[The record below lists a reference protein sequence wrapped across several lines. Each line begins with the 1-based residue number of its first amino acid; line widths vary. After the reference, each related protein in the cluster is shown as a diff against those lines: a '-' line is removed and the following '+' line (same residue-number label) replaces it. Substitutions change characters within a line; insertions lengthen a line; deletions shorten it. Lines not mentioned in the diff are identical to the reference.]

1 MLTVVLSDKT
11 RSTITLSVTYASANY
26 AGTIYCAAFV
36 AGYVPPADGFRA
48 QVITSGFADA
58 FIAGDTESIITISGL
73 KSVVAY
79 DTYCV
84 ATNVAGFQS
93 LRPDAIATYLQ
104 TTTACCKLLTFTKPP
119 AFVYGDV
126 TKYTSFT
133 LPKFDFALSSN
144 PATGVQ
150 ITPTVRDS
158 AGNVVSTVTVQP
170 ASFSFTATSALTGS
184 FYLSATSTL
193 AGHFTVTLA
202 ASGTDAAAY
211 QANVFTPVEIL
222 NSAASVPAPVL
233 QSAKFADSGASIV
246 VTFDSITDKA
256 GITSNK
262 FPCSDLFDFYDA
274 IKTTCSFTSRST
286 VSITFGVSTYGVQM
300 LEVNGL
306 ITLQANKIKAACIA
320 PADCTGYAFSPLQ
333 STLVLTAD
341 NPVTPTVSLRTVEVA
356 SACDDFIIDPTGS
369 SGHGGR
375 SWKSVVWTATVQ
387 TLGAPVTDT
396 AILAVLEG
404 YGPITTSKI
413 SIPKSLMS
421 SANYVVTLTL
431 TNMFGQ
437 SHTNSARWTVNDN
450 PNLPLVSIAGNNFLN
465 VIPSD
470 VFSLS
475 ASVSR
480 STCAVKSAVL
490 SYTWTVTSD
499 GNVVNIPFTNPN
511 PLKFSL
517 GSYALSTETVYE
529 VTLTATAAA
538 TTSPSYPSI
547 SATSSVTI
555 KVGKGDIVMDVP
567 GGNSRT
573 VSAALGPLTLDASG
587 SYDRSYPKNTVGQ
600 ALAFV
605 WSCKLT
611 SLSNYGD
618 SCGTALP
625 ALHNT
630 TKLII
635 TPATVIFGELYEFT
649 VTASAP
655 DGRFNTYV
663 VNVQNTEGSTAV
675 AITNAPQAKL
685 NPSSEIVL
693 AGTLS
698 AQYALDAT
706 WSATVD
712 GVNFNFNALTPKTS
726 TFSAKQVRTLLSFP
740 LSVAA
745 NTFPAGS
752 TVVFRLDAS
761 FAGDSTRFPGF
772 STFPITVNS
781 PPSGGSVSV
790 DPLTGAA
797 LTDVFSIT
805 AFSWTDDASDLP
817 LSYKFDYRL
826 VDSQT
831 PKSVQGGSPSNTAS
845 TPLPAGLDTQNGS
858 VTVITTAYDIFNA
871 GASATVTVTVIA
883 VANFDLGA
891 YVDSQVA
898 DALATGNT
906 DQLTQTVSNAAST
919 ANTVDCSQANKALCD
934 SLNRNLCFAT
944 AQRCSSCVD
953 GYTGRE
959 GDHNTMCH
967 TTGTVLGET
976 GATCSSNNQCKLD
989 FCDNNVC
996 AVPVL
1001 ECPTVTTAEC
1011 SGHGRCTYN
1020 NGNGRGYGR
1029 TCLITD
1035 TDCFPKC
1042 SCDDGFGGDACN
1054 FDADELANR
1063 VHTRSVLC
1071 QAIVSISD
1079 SNDMSSLL
1087 LDSLIS
1093 ALNSAFVPGEV
1104 TTAAAKEVC
1113 YNALQLLSQHAK
1125 SGFLSVD
1132 SRRLVVDLSGKY
1144 IQDSAFSNSR
1154 RNGNNRFLQDAP
1166 SNSSAVVDTA
1176 VSNIAAGI
1184 LNLMVD
1190 GQDPVSF
1197 SNDQVNMI
1205 VYKSLAGNI
1214 STLAPDQDGTA
1225 TYIELVGEEL
1235 QDTLMSD
1242 TGYLESSAVI
1252 WVANPFSGAEDMES
1266 VSMRWEIFTDFTG
1279 ARRTQEVARNGSEPA
1294 FYLVMQFTEAMDFN
1308 FTLSL
1313 DEAILLG
1320 PTNYTIPQCTEYK
1333 NGAYEKCDGC
1343 WVDTYTNYNVTFGC
1357 PFSVVSDFTSTS
1369 RRLQASN
1376 SLVNQYAASLTTVD
1390 PLASSIFNPDSEI
1403 NWGVAKIVLAFLSTL
1418 TFIIIVGFIFFVHTD
1433 YVESHTVARYTGG
1446 KQSTSK
1452 EHAAPMF
1459 HSSSAVAC
1467 AGSDKS
1473 SPSPMR
1479 PMSAVVEYED
1489 IFESG
1494 SMKKSVPTTD
1504 KDMYVSD
1511 VVTNFL
1517 NSVMP
1522 AESLQ
1527 QTGTEATWMSFLTTM
1542 LKHHKYTAIFFG
1554 SSVKFPRT
1562 LRWASITMAFL
1573 LNLFFDTIFFGVFYP
1588 DDGTCQN
1595 RTGEDNCLAS
1605 DSSATNTNLC
1615 VWHIDQTTGQG
1626 FCGLNHPP
1634 RRFVY
1639 IITVV
1644 IVIVVISVP
1653 FQVAYDY
1660 LLYNFCVRRP
1670 RFEEWGYASASEP
1683 ADAAGAEN
1691 KSSSIQALY
1700 ERRSAIRASP
1710 SSAPARVQHLLDEDN
1725 FTAEQVYDTQLST
1738 DDEARQ
1744 ILQESKVYLDHHVN
1758 SPQLTWQDAKFN
1770 SGKQAKANAIQLQI
1784 GIHADGSPVPLTFT
1798 ERLVHGNPKQKLA
1811 AQIAQARAGAAVIE
1825 KRLQTC
1831 GTEVQAKDTL
1841 LIQHF
1846 ILEQFSPAKQ
1856 FVLRNYMFSSNASTQ
1871 MSVSPAAWLLSW
1883 GWIILSM
1890 AFFLAWAFAWAAT
1903 ERGDTAAAWGIVL
1916 GTALAQDVLIIQVFR
1931 AYIIYHLSMVSIRP
1945 QLQYIYRVLNKV
1957 AISFA
1962 QDDITDNFLDVR
1974 VCQHLSPACRAAHSQ
1989 AAHDLATGSILRH
2002 IDDVDVAMCRSKT
2015 EISLA
2020 TLAALVLAVPVAFA
2034 IISETLG
2041 TIILDA
2047 MLPAFFDA
2055 VLIMNRYFWS
2065 GAGFFIIL
2073 PFGLFIVAY
2082 LWYTRVHTPAYQKY
2096 AAQRRTAET
2105 DKSVKRWKVAGRGCG
2120 KGFFLSMSENCMSF
2134 AYYVTRPSLALQAAS
2149 DAWFGVYDP
2158 VYDAQWSAMNRPTYM
2173 QAFVSKNPVTPNV
2186 FTRADRLAEK
2196 ESDAAMQEVL
2206 KRRIPEEISEM
2217 LVVAKVDWLEA
2228 WTQEP
2233 YGVPGPVHSSA
2244 TSNDTRYVISMM
2256 SYRLNHVHRPAP
2268 AASVPSVVSHDG
2280 VVRSPRTTEFAER
2293 HSALGTSE
2301 EAVAHILRNYRKH
2314 VLMGRMSLV
2323 DGEES
2328 NELFNKESDSCD
2340 VLIEFVDL
2348 RILLEDALSVFQPLG
2363 QALSYEEKDEIVE
2376 SCYAWL
2382 VQNGD
2387 AFLEAHYNNDTTRI
2401 AAATLA
2407 RINHTAEA
2415 EEGKTQVTN
2424 FSVPFQQFRLWFLS
2438 TGSAVVRYREQQQ
2451 QEVMLLEV

>member
-1 MLTVVLSDKT
+1 MTLSDKT
-11 RSTITLSVTYASANY
+11 RSTITLSVTYAAANY
-26 AGTIYCAAFV
+26 AGTIYCAAF
-36 AGYVPPADGFRA
+36 ASGYVPPANGFRG
-48 QVITSGFADA
+48 QVITSGATDA
-58 FIAGDTESIITISGL
+58 FIVGDTASTITISGL
-73 KSVVAY
+73 KSVVDY

-84 ATNVAGFQS
+84 ATNVAGSQS
-93 LRPDAIATYLQ
+93 LRSDAIATYLQ

-119 AFVYGDV
+119 PFVYGDV
-126 TKYTSFT
+126 TKYTPTT
-133 LPKFDFALSSN
+133 LPKFDFTLSSN
-144 PATGVQ
+144 PAADVQ

-158 AGNVVSTVTVQP
+158 IGNAVSTSVVTVHP
-170 ASFSFTATSALTGS
+170 ASLTFTATGTLTGS
-184 FYLSATSTL
+184 FYLSASPAL
-193 AGHFTVTLA
+193 SGHYTVTLE
-202 ASGTDAAAY
+202 ASGTNAAAY

-222 NSAASVPAPVL
+222 DSAAKVPAPVL
-233 QSAKFADSGASIV
+233 QSAKFSNSGASII

-256 GITSNK
+256 GIVANN
-262 FPCSDLFDFYDA
+262 FPCSQLLDFFGVNQ
-274 IKTTCSFTSRST
+274 TTCSFTSLST
-286 VSITFGVSTYGVQM
+286 VRIAFGVSTYGVPL

-306 ITLQANKIKAACIA
+306 ISLKANKVKAACIA
-320 PADCTGYAFSPLQ
+320 PADCTAYEFSPKQ

-341 NPVTPTVSLRTVEVA
+341 NPVAPTVSIRTVGVA

-387 TLGAPVTDT
+387 TLGAPVNDA
-396 AILAVLEG
+396 AILQVLED

-413 SIPKSLMS
+413 SISKSLMS

-431 TNMFGQ
+431 TNMFGL
-437 SHTNSARWTVNDN
+437 SHTESAKWTVNDN
-450 PNLPLVSIAGNNFLN
+450 PNLPLVSMVGNKIVDL
-465 VIPSD
+465 VPSD
-470 VFSLS
+470 TLSLAAS
-475 ASVSR
+475 ARR
-480 STCAVKSAVL
+480 SGCAVGSAAL
-490 SYTWTVTSD
+490 SYSWTISSD
-499 GNVVNIPFTNPN
+499 GNVLNIPSTDPN

-517 GSYALSTETVYE
+517 AGYSLSAETVYE
-529 VTLTATAAA
+529 VTFKATAAA
-538 TTSPSYPSI
+538 TTSPSYPSVF
-547 SATSSVTI
+547 ATGSVTVR
-555 KVGKGDIVMDVP
+555 VGKGAIVMVVP

-573 VSAALGPLTLDASG
+573 ASVGLGDLILDASG
-587 SYDRSYPKNTVGQ
+587 SYDKTYPRNTAGQ
-600 ALAFV
+600 ALTFA
-605 WSCKLT
+605 WSCMLT
-611 SLSNYGD
+611 SLTNYGG

-625 ALHNT
+625 ASHNT
-630 TKLII
+630 ARLTIA
-635 TPATVIFGELYEFT
+635 PATVIFGEFYEYT
-649 VTASAP
+649 VTATAP

-663 VNVQNTEGSTAV
+663 VSVQNSAGSTSV
-675 AITNAPQAKL
+675 AINNADLTKINPAK
-685 NPSSEIVL
+685 EIVL
-693 AGTLS
+693 TGTLS

-712 GVNFNFNALTPKTS
+712 GVNFDFTALTKKTN
-726 TFSAKQVRTLLSFP
+726 TFTAKQVRSLLSFP

-761 FAGDSTRFPGF
+761 FAGDATRFPGH
-772 STFPITVNS
+772 STLPITVNS

-790 DPLTGAA
+790 DPVAGDA
-797 LTDVFSIT
+797 LTDLFSLT

-817 LSYKFDYRL
+817 LSYKFDFRL

-831 PKSVQGGSPSNTAS
+831 PKSVQGITLSNTAS
-845 TPLPAGLDTQNGS
+845 SPLPAGLDTQNNL
-858 VTVITTAYDIFNA
+858 VTVIATVYDIFES
-871 GASATVTVTVIA
+871 GASATATVTVNP
-883 VANFDLGA
+883 VANFDLGS
-891 YVDSQVA
+891 YVDTQLA

-906 DQLTQTVSNAAST
+906 DQLTQIVSNAAST
-919 ANTVDCSQANKALCD
+919 VNTVDCSDADKTLCD

-944 AQRCSSCVD
+944 AQRCSSCLE
-953 GYTGRE
+953 GYAGRA

-967 TTGTVLGET
+967 ATGTVLGEI
-976 GATCSSNNQCKLD
+976 GATCSSNNDCQLD
-989 FCDNNVC
+989 FCDNNLC

-1001 ECPTVTTAEC
+1001 ECPTVTTSEC
-1011 SGHGRCTYN
+1011 SGHGQCTYN

-1035 TDCFPKC
+1035 TDCVAQC
-1042 SCDDGFGGDACN
+1042 SCDDGFGGTSCSLS
-1054 FDADELANR
+1054 ADDLIGR
-1063 VHTRSVLC
+1063 DRTRGALC
-1071 QAIVSISD
+1071 RAVVSIS
-1079 SNDMSSLL
+1079 NGNEMSAFL

-1093 ALNSAFVPGEV
+1093 ALNGAFMPGEV
-1104 TTAAAKEVC
+1104 TSADAKVVC
-1113 YNALQLLSQHAK
+1113 YNAMTILGQFSAD
-1125 SGFLSVD
+1125 GYLSVA
-1132 SRRLVVDLSGKY
+1132 SQNLVVEVTSKYVLDAALSTRG
-1144 IQDSAFSNSR
+1144 NG
-1154 RNGNNRFLQDAP
+1154 NGNNRMLQDAIT
-1166 SNSSAVVDTA
+1166 NNSAVVDA
-1176 VSNIAAGI
+1176 VVSNIALGI
-1184 LNLMVD
+1184 LNTMAD
-1190 GQDPVSF
+1190 GQEPVTF
-1197 SNDQVNMI
+1197 SNQQVNMI

-1225 TYIELVGEEL
+1225 TYIELVGDEL

-1252 WVANPFSGAEDMES
+1252 WVTNPFPGAEETES
-1266 VSMRWEIFTDFTG
+1266 PSMRWEIFTDYTG
-1279 ARRTQEVARNGSEPA
+1279 ARRTQEIARNGSEPA
-1294 FYLVMQFTEAMDFN
+1294 FYLVMQFTEAKDFN

-1333 NGAYEKCDGC
+1333 DGAYEKCDGC

-1357 PFSVVSDFTSTS
+1357 PFSAVTDIATTS
-1369 RRLQASN
+1369 RRLQAGN
-1376 SLVNQYAASLTTVD
+1376 TLLNQYAASLTTVD
-1390 PLASSIFNPDSEI
+1390 PLASSIFNPDSAI

-1418 TFIIIVGFIFFVHTD
+1418 TFIIIVGFLFFVHTD
-1433 YVESHTVARYTGG
+1433 YIESHTIARYTTDG

-1452 EHAAPMF
+1452 ELSAPMF

-1467 AGSDKS
+1467 AGSEKS

-1479 PMSAVVEYED
+1479 PGSAKVEYDDVYEND
-1489 IFESG
+1489 SP
-1494 SMKKSVPTTD
+1494 KKFMHTAD
-1504 KDMYVSD
+1504 KEMYVSD

-1522 AESLQ
+1522 VESLQ
-1527 QTGTEATWMSFLTTM
+1527 QTGAEATWTSFLTTM

-1588 DDGTCQN
+1588 DDGTCQD

-1615 VWHIDQTTGQG
+1615 VWHIDQATGQG

-1670 RFEEWGYASASEP
+1670 RFEEWGYAAASEP
-1683 ADAAGAEN
+1683 AGAANAEN
-1691 KSSSIQALY
+1691 KTSSIQALY
-1700 ERRSAIRASP
+1700 ERRTAVRA
-1710 SSAPARVQHLLDEDN
+1710 APARVQYILDEDN

-1811 AQIAQARAGAAVIE
+1811 AQISQARAGAAAIE

-1831 GTEVQAKDTL
+1831 SEVQAKDTL

-1846 ILEQFSPAKQ
+1846 ILEQFTPAKQ
-1856 FVLRNYMFSSNASTQ
+1856 FVLRNHMFNSNASTQ
-1871 MSVSPAAWLLSW
+1871 MSVTPAAWLLSW
-1883 GWIILSM
+1883 GWILLSM

-1931 AYIIYHLSMVSIRP
+1931 AYIIYSLSMVSIRP

-1989 AAHDLATGSILRH
+1989 AAHNLATASILRH

-2015 EISLA
+2015 EISLT

-2082 LWYTRVHTPAYQKY
+2082 WWYTRVHTPAYQKF
-2096 AAQRRTAET
+2096 AAQRRTVGT
-2105 DKSVKRWKVAGRGCG
+2105 DKAVKRWKVAGRGCG

-2134 AYYVTRPSLALQAAS
+2134 AYYITRPSLVLQAAS

-2173 QAFVSKNPVTPNV
+2173 QAFISKTPITPNV
-2186 FTRADRLAEK
+2186 FARADRLAEK
-2196 ESDAAMQEVL
+2196 ESDAAMQEIL
-2206 KRRIPEEISEM
+2206 KRRIPEEISEL
-2217 LVVAKVDWLEA
+2217 LVATKVDWLEA

-2244 TSNDTRYVISMM
+2244 TTNDTRYVISMM

-2328 NELFNKESDSCD
+2328 NELFNKESDACD

-2424 FSVPFQQFRLWFLS
+2424 FSVPFQQFRRWFLS

-2451 QEVMLLEV
+2451 QDELLLEV